1 MKRCIICG
9 NLGDD
14 NSTVC
19 EVCGN
24 PYMDLD
30 DDAPD
35 RMEAG
40 DDPVTE
46 PEPDISEDWEPEP
59 EAPVA
64 EEVEAQDEISEA
76 EEIEEEPEQQAIA
89 PKEEP
94 EQQTMAPEEEPEQQ
108 AMVPEEEPEQGAVP
122 ALKAKQTVQTARPR
136 TAGNNGHR
144 MKSGPQ
150 IYGQMAGQG
159 APDQMQQDGML
170 RRTMNGNDRPANHH
184 PTAGVRRPIA
194 GQSRPMN
201 SQGQPMQGRPMNGQ
215 GQPMQGRPMNGQ
227 GQPMQGRP
235 MNSQGQPSQ
244 GRPMNS
250 QGQPMQGRPMNSQ
263 GQPMQ
268 GRPMNSQGQP
278 MMQNRPMS
286 APQYDMPSMGF
297 RNTKIQEMSKKSFQ
311 SPIFLLV
318 ALLQTVYLAG
328 SIAAIFMKQ
337 LNFSQVMRLITGIS
351 MPTQITGYMDQLLK
365 LMAKLDTGA
374 VLANLAIR
382 IPDILM
388 CLGLWMIVFAAR
400 SKKTEMPGV
409 GFTFLKI
416 VVIIGLIKSCVL
428 MLAGLVISVALVVSA
443 WVSGVQT
450 MIVAAVVTLVI
461 MIVLTMLVVM
471 YYFSYLAML
480 RTFRTNTQKGE
491 SYGAASGYVAVVYI
505 LMGLFG
511 IIGLLSG
518 IVNGEISGIVGS
530 AGRIGWMLL
539 MAFWIFGYRSTL
551 GEIED

>member
-46 PEPDISEDWEPEP
+46 PDIPEDWEPEP

-76 EEIEEEPEQQAIA
+76 EEIEEEPEQQTI
-89 PKEEP
+89 
-94 EQQTMAPEEEPEQQ
+94 APEEEPEQQ
-108 AMVPEEEPEQGAVP
+108 AMASEEASEQQAMATEEAPEQETVP
-122 ALKAKQTVQTARPR
+122 ASKAKQTVQAARPR

-159 APDQMQQDGML
+159 APDQMQPDGML

-194 GQSRPMN
+194 SQGRPVNGQGQPMQSRPMN
-201 SQGQPMQGRPMNGQ
+201 GAGQPMQGRPVNGQGQPMQGRPMNSQ

-250 QGQPMQGRPMNSQ
+250 QGQPM
-263 GQPMQ
+263 
-268 GRPMNSQGQP
+268 
-278 MMQNRPMS
+278 MQNRPMS
-286 APQYDMPSMGF
+286 APQYDTPSMGF
-297 RNTKIQEMSKKSFQ
+297 RNTKIREMSKKSFQ

-388 CLGLWMIVFAAR
+388 CVGLWMIVFAAR

-480 RTFRTNTQKGE
+480 HTFRTNTQKGE

-505 LMGLFG
+505 LRGLFG

>member
-40 DDPVTE
+40 VDPVME
-46 PEPDISEDWEPEP
+46 PEIEEPEQEPGIPEDWEPEQ
-59 EAPVA
+59 EAAAA
-64 EEVEAQDEISEA
+64 EEVEAQ
-76 EEIEEEPEQQAIA
+76 EETPVTEETEEA
-89 PKEEP
+89 PKEPAAEP
-94 EQQTMAPEEEPEQQ
+94 VAPPQQPVHRQAAVPQRPVQQPMPPKAAPERTATENPGQMADVPKQ
-108 AMVPEEEPEQGAVP
+108 AADAPRQATQ
-122 ALKAKQTVQTARPR
+122 AARPR
-136 TAGNNGHR
+136 TAGGNVHR
-144 MKSGPQ
+144 MSSPQ
-150 IYGQMAGQG
+150 IYGQTAGSG
-159 APDQMQQDGML
+159 APGQTQPDGMV
-170 RRTMNGNDRPANHH
+170 RRTMNGNGRPANHQ
-184 PTAGVRRPIA
+184 PTAGVRRPANAA
-194 GQSRPMN
+194 GRPMQN
-201 SQGQPMQGRPMNGQ
+201 RPMNGQ
-215 GQPMQGRPMNGQ
+215 GQPMQSRLVNGQGQPMQSRPMNGQ
-227 GQPMQGRP
+227 GQPI
-235 MNSQGQPSQ
+235 
-244 GRPMNS
+244 
-250 QGQPMQGRPMNSQ
+250 
-263 GQPMQ
+263 
-268 GRPMNSQGQP
+268 
-278 MMQNRPMS
+278 QNRPMN
-286 APQYDMPSMGF
+286 APQHGVPSMGF
-297 RNTKIQEMSKKSFQ
+297 RNTKIREMSKKSFR
-311 SPIFLLV
+311 SPLFVLI

-351 MPTQITGYMDQLLK
+351 MPSQLTGYMDQLLK

-374 VLANLAIR
+374 IAANLVIR

-388 CLGLWMIVFAAR
+388 CIGLWMIVFAAR
-400 SKKTEMPGV
+400 SKKEEMPGG
-409 GFTFLKI
+409 GFTFLKV

-443 WVSGVQT
+443 WASGVQT

-461 MIVLTMLVVM
+461 MIVLTMFVVM

-491 SYGAASGYVAVVYI
+491 SYGAASGYVAVIYI

-530 AGRIGWMLL
+530 AGKIGWMLL
-539 MAFWIFGYRSTL
+539 MAFWIFRYRSTL
-551 GEIED
+551 SEIED

>member
-46 PEPDISEDWEPEP
+46 PDISEDWEPEQ

-76 EEIEEEPEQQAIA
+76 EEIEEEPEQQA
-89 PKEEP
+89 
-94 EQQTMAPEEEPEQQ
+94 MAPEEEPEQ
-108 AMVPEEEPEQGAVP
+108 GTVP

-159 APDQMQQDGML
+159 AADQMQPDGML

-194 GQSRPMN
+194 S
-201 SQGQPMQGRPMNGQ
+201 
-215 GQPMQGRPMNGQ
+215 
-227 GQPMQGRP
+227 
-235 MNSQGQPSQ
+235 
-244 GRPMNS
+244 
-250 QGQPMQGRPMNSQ
+250 QGRPMNSQ

-382 IPDILM
+382 IPDVLM

-461 MIVLTMLVVM
+461 MIVLTMFVVM

>member
-40 DDPVTE
+40 VDPVME
-46 PEPDISEDWEPEP
+46 PEIEEPEQEPGIPEDWEPEQ
-59 EAPVA
+59 EAAAA
-64 EEVEAQDEISEA
+64 EEVEAQ
-76 EEIEEEPEQQAIA
+76 EETPVTEETEEA
-89 PKEEP
+89 PKEPAAEPVASPQQPVHRQAAVPKRPVQQPMPPKAEP
-94 EQQTMAPEEEPEQQ
+94 ERATVENPGQMADVPKQAADAPRQTAQ
-108 AMVPEEEPEQGAVP
+108 A
-122 ALKAKQTVQTARPR
+122 ARPR
-136 TAGNNGHR
+136 TAGGNGHR
-144 MKSGPQ
+144 MSSPQ
-150 IYGQMAGQG
+150 IYGQTAGSG
-159 APDQMQQDGML
+159 APGQTQTDGMV
-170 RRTMNGNDRPANHH
+170 RRTMNGNGRPANHQ
-184 PTAGVRRPIA
+184 PTAGVRRPANAA
-194 GQSRPMN
+194 GRPVQN
-201 SQGQPMQGRPMNGQ
+201 RPMNGQ
-215 GQPMQGRPMNGQ
+215 GQ
-227 GQPMQGRP
+227 
-235 MNSQGQPSQ
+235 S
-244 GRPMNS
+244 
-250 QGQPMQGRPMNSQ
+250 
-263 GQPMQ
+263 
-268 GRPMNSQGQP
+268 
-278 MMQNRPMS
+278 MQNRPMN
-286 APQYDMPSMGF
+286 APQHGVPSMGF
-297 RNTKIQEMSKKSFQ
+297 RNITIREMSKTTFR
-311 SPIFLLV
+311 SPLFVLI

-351 MPTQITGYMDQLLK
+351 MPSQLTGYMDQLLK

-374 VLANLAIR
+374 IAANLVIR

-388 CLGLWMIVFAAR
+388 CIGLWMIVFAAR
-400 SKKTEMPGV
+400 SKKEEMPGG
-409 GFTFLKI
+409 GFTFLKV

-443 WVSGVQT
+443 WASGVQT

-461 MIVLTMLVVM
+461 MIVLTMFVVM

-491 SYGAASGYVAVVYI
+491 SYGAASGYVAVIYI

-530 AGRIGWMLL
+530 AGKIGWMLL
-539 MAFWIFGYRSTL
+539 MAFWIFRYRSTL
-551 GEIED
+551 SEIED

>member
-40 DDPVTE
+40 VDPVME
-46 PEPDISEDWEPEP
+46 PEIEEPEQEPGIPEDWEPEQ
-59 EAPVA
+59 EAAAA
-64 EEVEAQDEISEA
+64 EEVEAQ
-76 EEIEEEPEQQAIA
+76 EETPVTEETEEA
-89 PKEEP
+89 PKEPAAEPVASPQQPVHRQAAVPKRPVQQPMPPKAEP
-94 EQQTMAPEEEPEQQ
+94 ERATVENPGQMADVPKQAADAPRQTAQ
-108 AMVPEEEPEQGAVP
+108 A
-122 ALKAKQTVQTARPR
+122 ARPR
-136 TAGNNGHR
+136 TAGGNGHR
-144 MKSGPQ
+144 MSSPQ
-150 IYGQMAGQG
+150 IYGQTAGSG
-159 APDQMQQDGML
+159 APGQTQTDGMV
-170 RRTMNGNDRPANHH
+170 RRTMNGNGRPANHQ
-184 PTAGVRRPIA
+184 PTAGVRRPANAA
-194 GQSRPMN
+194 GRPVQN
-201 SQGQPMQGRPMNGQ
+201 RPMNGQ
-215 GQPMQGRPMNGQ
+215 GQPMQSRPVNNQGQPMQSRPVQNRPMNGQ
-227 GQPMQGRP
+227 GQ
-235 MNSQGQPSQ
+235 S
-244 GRPMNS
+244 
-250 QGQPMQGRPMNSQ
+250 
-263 GQPMQ
+263 
-268 GRPMNSQGQP
+268 
-278 MMQNRPMS
+278 MQNRPMNGQGQS
-286 APQYDMPSMGF
+286 MQNRPMNAPQHGVPSMGF
-297 RNTKIQEMSKKSFQ
+297 RNIKIREMSKKTFR
-311 SPIFLLV
+311 SPLFVLI

-351 MPTQITGYMDQLLK
+351 MPSQLTGYMDQLLK

-374 VLANLAIR
+374 IAANLVIR

-388 CLGLWMIVFAAR
+388 CIGLWMIVFAAR
-400 SKKTEMPGV
+400 SKKEEMPGG
-409 GFTFLKI
+409 GFTFLKV

-443 WVSGVQT
+443 WASGVQT

-461 MIVLTMLVVM
+461 MIVLTMFVVM

-491 SYGAASGYVAVVYI
+491 SYGAASGYVAVIYI

-530 AGRIGWMLL
+530 AGKIGWMLL
-539 MAFWIFGYRSTL
+539 MAFWIFRYRSTL
-551 GEIED
+551 SEIED

>member
-40 DDPVTE
+40 VDPVME
-46 PEPDISEDWEPEP
+46 PEIEEPEQEPGIPEDWEPEQ
-59 EAPVA
+59 EAAAA
-64 EEVEAQDEISEA
+64 EEVEAQ
-76 EEIEEEPEQQAIA
+76 EETPVTEETEEA
-89 PKEEP
+89 PKEPAAEP
-94 EQQTMAPEEEPEQQ
+94 VAPPQQPVHRQAAVPKRPVQQPMPPKAAPERTATENPGQMADVPKQ
-108 AMVPEEEPEQGAVP
+108 AVDAPR
-122 ALKAKQTVQTARPR
+122 QTTQAARPR
-136 TAGNNGHR
+136 TAGGNGHR
-144 MKSGPQ
+144 MSSPQ
-150 IYGQMAGQG
+150 IYGQTAGSG
-159 APDQMQQDGML
+159 ASGQTQPDGMV
-170 RRTMNGNDRPANHH
+170 RRTMNGNGRPANHQ
-184 PTAGVRRPIA
+184 PTAGVRRPANAA
-194 GQSRPMN
+194 GRPVQN
-201 SQGQPMQGRPMNGQ
+201 RPMNGQ
-215 GQPMQGRPMNGQ
+215 GQPMQSRPVNNQGQPMQNRPVNGQ
-227 GQPMQGRP
+227 GQPMQSRP
-235 MNSQGQPSQ
+235 VNG
-244 GRPMNS
+244 
-250 QGQPMQGRPMNSQ
+250 QGQPMQNRPMN
-263 GQPMQ
+263 
-268 GRPMNSQGQP
+268 
-278 MMQNRPMS
+278 
-286 APQYDMPSMGF
+286 APQHGVPSMGF
-297 RNTKIQEMSKKSFQ
+297 RNTKIREMSKKSFR
-311 SPIFLLV
+311 SPLFVLI

-351 MPTQITGYMDQLLK
+351 MPSQLTGYMDQLLK

-374 VLANLAIR
+374 IAANLVIR

-388 CLGLWMIVFAAR
+388 CIGLWMIVFAAR
-400 SKKTEMPGV
+400 SKKEEMPGG
-409 GFTFLKI
+409 GFTFLKV

-443 WVSGVQT
+443 WASGVQT

-461 MIVLTMLVVM
+461 MIVLTMFVVM

-491 SYGAASGYVAVVYI
+491 SYGAASGYVAVIYI

-530 AGRIGWMLL
+530 AGKIGWMLL
-539 MAFWIFGYRSTL
+539 MAFWIFRYRSTL
-551 GEIED
+551 SEIED

>member
-40 DDPVTE
+40 DDPVM
-46 PEPDISEDWEPEP
+46 EPDIPEDWEPEP

-64 EEVEAQDEISEA
+64 EEVEAQDEISET
-76 EEIEEEPEQQAIA
+76 EEIEEEPEQQTI
-89 PKEEP
+89 
-94 EQQTMAPEEEPEQQ
+94 APEEEPEQQ
-108 AMVPEEEPEQGAVP
+108 AMAPEKAPEQQAMAPEKAPEQQAMAPEEAPEQEAVP
-122 ALKAKQTVQTARPR
+122 ASKAKQTMQAARPR
-136 TAGNNGHR
+136 TTGNNGHR

-159 APDQMQQDGML
+159 VPDQMQPDGML
-170 RRTMNGNDRPANHH
+170 RRTMNGNDRPANHQ

-194 GQSRPMN
+194 GQGRPVNGAGQPMQGRPMN
-201 SQGQPMQGRPMNGQ
+201 GAGQPMQGRPMNGQ

-227 GQPMQGRP
+227 GQPM
-235 MNSQGQPSQ
+235 
-244 GRPMNS
+244 
-250 QGQPMQGRPMNSQ
+250 
-263 GQPMQ
+263 
-268 GRPMNSQGQP
+268 
-278 MMQNRPMS
+278 MQNRPMS
-286 APQYDMPSMGF
+286 APQYDTPSMGF
-297 RNTKIQEMSKKSFQ
+297 RNTKIREMSKKSFQ

-337 LNFSQVMRLITGIS
+337 LNFSQVMRLITEIS

-400 SKKTEMPGV
+400 SKKAEMPGV

-461 MIVLTMLVVM
+461 MIVLTMFVVM

-491 SYGAASGYVAVVYI
+491 SYGTASGYVAVVYI

-539 MAFWIFGYRSTL
+539 MAFWIFGYRNTL

>member
-40 DDPVTE
+40 DDPVM
-46 PEPDISEDWEPEP
+46 EPDIPEDWEPEP

-64 EEVEAQDEISEA
+64 EEVETQDEISET
-76 EEIEEEPEQQAIA
+76 EVIEEEPEQQTIA
-89 PKEEP
+89 PEIAP
-94 EQQTMAPEEEPEQQ
+94 EQEAMAPEEEPEQE
-108 AMVPEEEPEQGAVP
+108 AMAPEEAPEQGAVP
-122 ALKAKQTVQTARPR
+122 ASKAKQTVQAARPR

-159 APDQMQQDGML
+159 APDQMQPDGML

-194 GQSRPMN
+194 GQGRPMNGGQGQPMQGRPMN

-215 GQPMQGRPMNGQ
+215 GQPMQGRPMND
-227 GQPMQGRP
+227 
-235 MNSQGQPSQ
+235 
-244 GRPMNS
+244 
-250 QGQPMQGRPMNSQ
+250 
-263 GQPMQ
+263 
-268 GRPMNSQGQP
+268 QGQP

-286 APQYDMPSMGF
+286 APQYDTPSMGF
-297 RNTKIQEMSKKSFQ
+297 RNIKIREMSKKSFQ

-461 MIVLTMLVVM
+461 MIVLTMFVVM

-491 SYGAASGYVAVVYI
+491 SYGTASGYVAVVYI

-539 MAFWIFGYRSTL
+539 MAFWIFGYRNTL